1 MKSLSFFVNGNA
13 FAVTSLILIFT
24 VAIVLFEVTIHLS

>member
-1 MKSLSFFVNGNA
+1 MKSLSFFVDGNA
-13 FAVTSLILIFT
+13 FAITALILIFT